1 MGEEIMDMELF
12 IWKMLNFNLNVP
24 SSYKFYERF
33 ARAAFINATNFQ
45 NDFNL
50 GLYFLFIASMY
61 PKI

>member
-1 MGEEIMDMELF
+1 MELF